1 MTTTYTNDTTRA
13 VVRRELL
20 QSTAS
25 LMQAEELW
33 RVLRAA
39 HEANPTNFHI
49 EQAYQ
54 KAGELAYEM
63 EDDMIAI
70 MDRAV
75 SLGLDPEELG

>member
-1 MTTTYTNDTTRA
+1 MTTTHTNENTKA
-13 VVRRELL
+13 AIRRELL

-33 RVLRAA
+33 RVLREA